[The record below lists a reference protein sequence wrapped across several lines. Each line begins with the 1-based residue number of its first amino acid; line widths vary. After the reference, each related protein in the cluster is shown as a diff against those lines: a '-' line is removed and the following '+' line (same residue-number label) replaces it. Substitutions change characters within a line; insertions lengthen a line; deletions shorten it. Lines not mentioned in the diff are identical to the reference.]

1 MDPITVA
8 GLAGTALV
16 GAMATD
22 AWQQTRDGVVALWR
36 RVHPE
41 RAQDVADDLT
51 RLRTLVADDRGSRAA
66 VDTAITQ
73 LWQLRLH
80 DLLLADPALTTEL
93 TAQLEG
99 LVRAIPTPAASPDV
113 QAVGTQHLEGHAS
126 DSGRVYQAARD
137 MTISEH

>member
-41 RAQDVADDLT
+41 RAEEVGQELT
-51 RLRTLVADDRGSRAA
+51 RLRSIVEERGTAEVEAA
-66 VDTAITQ
+66 MSQ
-73 LWQLRLH
+73 LWQLRLR
-80 DLLLADPALTTEL
+80 DLLLTDPALTAEL
-93 TAQLEG
+93 TTQLARLADEM
-99 LVRAIPTPAASPDV
+99 AARGTSRDTQV
-113 QAVGTQHLEGHAS
+113 VGSQHLEAHAS
-126 DSGRVYQAARD
+126 ESGRVYQAARD
-137 MTISEH
+137 MHITES

>member
-41 RAQDVADDLT
+41 RAQEVDQELT
-51 RLRTLVADDRGSRAA
+51 RLHSIVGERGTAEVEAA
-66 VDTAITQ
+66 MTQ
-73 LWQLRLH
+73 LWQLRLR
-80 DLLLADPALTTEL
+80 DLLLADPALTAEL
-93 TAQLEG
+93 TTRL
-99 LVRAIPTPAASPDV
+99 AALADEMTARGAYPDTQV
-113 QAVGTQHLEGHAS
+113 VGSQHLEAHAS
-126 DSGRVYQAARD
+126 ESGRVYQAARD
-137 MTISEH
+137 MHITES

>member
-41 RAQDVADDLT
+41 RAQEVGQELT
-51 RLRTLVADDRGSRAA
+51 QLRSIVEERG
-66 VDTAITQ
+66 TAEVETAMTQ
-73 LWQLRLH
+73 LWQLRLR

-93 TAQLEG
+93 TTQLAHLADEM
-99 LVRAIPTPAASPDV
+99 AARGAAPDTQV
-113 QAVGTQHLEGHAS
+113 VGSQHLEAHAS
-126 DSGRVYQAARD
+126 DGGRVYQAARD
-137 MTISEH
+137 LHITEN

>member
-41 RAQDVADDLT
+41 RAQEVDQELT
-51 RLRTLVADDRGSRAA
+51 RLHSIVGERGTAEVEAA
-66 VDTAITQ
+66 MTQ
-73 LWQLRLH
+73 LWQLRLR
-80 DLLLADPALTTEL
+80 DLLLADPALTAEL
-93 TAQLEG
+93 TTRLAALADEMTARGAYPDTQVVGSQRLE
-99 LVRAIPTPAASPDV
+99 A
-113 QAVGTQHLEGHAS
+113 HAS
-126 DSGRVYQAARD
+126 ESGRVYQAARD
-137 MTISEH
+137 MHITES

>member
-8 GLAGTALV
+8 GMAGTALV

-41 RAQDVADDLT
+41 RAEDVGEELT
-51 RLRTLVADDRGSRAA
+51 RLHTIVDDRQRNTDVDAA
-66 VDTAITQ
+66 MAQ
-73 LWQLRLH
+73 LWQLRLR
-80 DLLLADPALTTEL
+80 DLLLADPALTAEL
-93 TAQLEG
+93 TARLAR
-99 LVRAIPTPAASPDV
+99 LTDVIAAGGASAAGQV
-113 QAVGTQHLEGHAS
+113 AGTQHLEGHAS

-137 MTISEH
+137 ITITER

>member
-41 RAQDVADDLT
+41 RAQDVSQELT
-51 RLRTLVADDRGSRAA
+51 QLRSIVDERGNAEVEAA
-66 VDTAITQ
+66 MTQ
-73 LWQLRLH
+73 LWQLRLR
-80 DLLLADPALTTEL
+80 DLLLADPALTAEL
-93 TAQLEG
+93 TAQLAR
-99 LVRAIPTPAASPDV
+99 LTDDIAARPESPDAHV
-113 QAVGTQHLEGHAS
+113 VGSQHLEAHAS
-126 DSGRVYQAARD
+126 GSGRIYQAARD
-137 MTISEH
+137 MTITER

>member
-41 RAQDVADDLT
+41 RAEEVGQELT
-51 RLRTLVADDRGSRAA
+51 RLRSVVEESGSAEVEAA
-66 VDTAITQ
+66 MSQ
-73 LWQLRLH
+73 LWQLRLR
-80 DLLLADPALTTEL
+80 DLLLTDPALTAEL
-93 TAQLEG
+93 TTQLAHLADEMAARG
-99 LVRAIPTPAASPDV
+99 ASPDTQV
-113 QAVGTQHLEGHAS
+113 VGSQHLEAHAS
-126 DSGRVYQAARD
+126 GSGRVYQAARD
-137 MTISEH
+137 MHITES